1 MTEPSPAAIAH
12 GETLIVPAPE
22 GVDDAISA
30 VMARHRA
37 ELDEALAPF
46 DVTLDELVQATW
58 MRFVR
63 FADVVPLGAPAA
75 SPDVDE
81 AGARACTAAAAA
93 DAAASAGLGFRLA
106 DADSLRPSP
115 ADAVRAGV
123 AEVFSDLPAQP
134 LAEGMT
140 DAEREVARTVLPLL
154 GGLDDGEAC
163 DPTSCASGC
172 SRRAALPETHGSHDD
187 RAGAPGS
194 AIGCCGSGEACSSA
208 ACTGTPVVAA
218 PMVDGVYVT
227 DQLRD
232 PEPFGERID
241 DGFSREGHLLDSTAD
256 FVRGVADR
264 ARAFQAEADR
274 DGYGR

>member
-1 MTEPSPAAIAH
+1 MTEPSPSAFAH
-12 GETLIVPAPE
+12 GEALIVPAPE

-63 FADVVPLGAPAA
+63 IADVAPLGAPAA
-75 SPDVDE
+75 SPTADE

-106 DADSLRPSP
+106 DADSLHPSP

-140 DAEREVARTVLPLL
+140 DAEREVARTVLLLL
-154 GGLDDGEAC
+154 GGLDDSEAC

-187 RAGAPGS
+187 RADVAPLGAPAVTEEQRDALLGFEAEVPLVDPPS
-194 AIGCCGSGEACSSA
+194 LLTPHGGCCGSGEACSGCGRGS
-208 ACTGTPVVAA
+208 
-218 PMVDGVYVT
+218 D
-227 DQLRD
+227 R
-232 PEPFGERID
+232 
-241 DGFSREGHLLDSTAD
+241 RECD
-256 FVRGVADR
+256 V
-264 ARAFQAEADR
+264 
-274 DGYGR
+274 